1 MAKWLDICGVDDLQ
15 PDSGICALIEGEQV
29 AIFSFALRL
38 RSGNA
43 VDCSVSE
50 VDRSVI
56 EVNRSLSG
64 VEGGDTQVYAVG
76 NYDPI
81 GKANVLSRG
90 LICDINGQSVVASP
104 LYKQHFNLQTG
115 VCLEDEAVKIPV
127 YPIRI
132 ENNRVQVSVG
142 AAL

>member
-15 PDSGICALIEGEQV
+15 PESGICALIEGEQV

-38 RSGNA
+38 RSVNA
-43 VDCSVSE
+43 VDCSVSA
-50 VDRSVI
+50 VD
-56 EVNRSLSG
+56 RSLSG

-90 LICDINGQSVVASP
+90 LIGDINGQPVVASP